1 MAELLNLPVSLDALR
16 LPGEMQA
23 AMFDFLARLIATP
36 SLSGEEGAAADV
48 VLAELKTLG
57 ITDVIRDSAGSILAT
72 IGPGDGPTLLLDAHL
87 DTVHVSAPWPHDPHD
102 PIVRDGIMYGLGACD
117 AKAAIAAMLYT
128 ASHLKSLGL
137 PGKGTLALA
146 FVVNGEPC
154 EGAAIRHLLEETGL
168 APDAVVLGEPT
179 AGQVVRGHRGRI
191 MFRVSVRGRS
201 SHASQ
206 PERGINAV
214 TAAARLIFGLDLMG
228 IDFPTDPFFGPG
240 TVAVTRVESRSPA
253 MNAIPDQCDI
263 YIDRRL
269 TAGETATRAESEL
282 DTVVIREGVEV
293 DIEVTA
299 PSVRSYLGG
308 HIEPMSAYPA
318 WKLPR
323 EHPLVDMALNILL
336 ELRDEEPRSISTPF
350 STDGAYTM
358 GQRAIP
364 TIAFGPGHPEHVH
377 TEDDQVV
384 LADVVTAA
392 QVYAALAVGLGQD
405 G

>member
-1 MAELLNLPVSLDALR
+1 MTELLNLPVSLEALR
-16 LPGEMQA
+16 LPDKLQA
-23 AMFDFLARLIATP
+23 AMVDFLARLIATP
-36 SLSGEEGAAADV
+36 SPSGGEGAAADLI
-48 VLAELKTLG
+48 LAEMQTLG
-57 ITDVIRDSAGSILAT
+57 ITDVTRDSAGSILAK
-72 IGPGDGPTLLLDAHL
+72 IGTGEGPVLLLDAHL
-87 DTVHVSAPWPHDPHD
+87 DTVHVSAQWPHDPHD
-102 PIVRDGIMYGLGACD
+102 PVVRGGVMYGLGACD
-117 AKAAIAAMLYT
+117 AKAALAAMLY
-128 ASHLKSLGL
+128 AAAHLKSLGL
-137 PGKGTLALA
+137 PGNGTLALA

-154 EGAAIRHLLEETGL
+154 EGCGVRHLLEETGL
-168 APDAVVLGEPT
+168 VPDAVVLGEPT

-191 MFRVSVRGRS
+191 MFRVGVRGRS

-228 IDFPTDPFFGPG
+228 SDFPSDPFFGPG

-269 TAGETATRAESEL
+269 TAGETATRAEAEL
-282 DTVVIREGVEV
+282 DAVVMREGVEV
-293 DIEVTA
+293 DIEVSA
-299 PSVRSYLGG
+299 PSVPSYMGG

-318 WKLPR
+318 WKLSH
-323 EHPLVDMALNILL
+323 EHPLVELALNILL
-336 ELRDEEPRSISTPF
+336 ELRDEEPHAVSTPF

-364 TIAFGPGHPEHVH
+364 TIAFGPGRPEHVH

-392 QVYAALAVGLGQD
+392 QVYAAVAVGLG
-405 G
+405 